1 MQLVATLLDSIWK
14 IEQVVITIT
23 TNQFYMCSE
32 LGSIKASGT
41 S

>member
-1 MQLVATLLDSIWK
+1 MQLVLDSIWK
-14 IEQVVITIT
+14 IEQMVITIT
-23 TNQFYMCSE
+23 TNWFYLCSE